1 MSKKQ
6 RRLES
11 LAENVNKR
19 RPEKKT
25 PPATL
30 TVWEKILIF
39 GTIAFPLL
47 LLVGISVRSSVVGYE
62 RAIRQRVE
70 TWRTRHDLT
79 QSQTDELVEIELNF
93 HRYDAPFSVQ
103 RVPSSHEID
112 EHRRVIKERIA
123 GSADGH

>member
-47 LLVGISVRSSVVGYE
+47 LLVGIYVRSSVISYDK
-62 RAIRQRVE
+62 AIRQRVE
-70 TWRTRHDLT
+70 SWKTRHNLT
-79 QSQTDELVEIELNF
+79 QSQIDELIEIELNF
-93 HRYDAPFSVQ
+93 HRHERPFSVQ

-112 EHRRVIKERIA
+112 EHRKTIKERLA
-123 GSADGH
+123 GSADDH